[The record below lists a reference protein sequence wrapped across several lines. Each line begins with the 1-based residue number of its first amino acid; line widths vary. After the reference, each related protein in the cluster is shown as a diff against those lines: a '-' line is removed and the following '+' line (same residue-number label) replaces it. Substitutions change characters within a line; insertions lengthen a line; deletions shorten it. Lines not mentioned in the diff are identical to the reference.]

1 VALFIFYFRQEWTVW
16 TGSTGCRRAANRY
29 QNKTKVGK
37 RRGVRVPHL
46 PSRSGPSLAFC
57 QRANPPDNNFRHLS
71 APSLRPCPN
80 VSEMASRTGW
90 GSFAQGM
97 HKKIYITKAA
107 ATTTGT
113 ETAAKC
119 KARKNSKMRK
129 AKTEEVQVGLHK
141 RKVEKSKRKK
151 KEPKCRYLK

>member
-1 VALFIFYFRQEWTVW
+1 
-16 TGSTGCRRAANRY
+16 
-29 QNKTKVGK
+29 
-37 RRGVRVPHL
+37 
-46 PSRSGPSLAFC
+46 
-57 QRANPPDNNFRHLS
+57 
-71 APSLRPCPN
+71 
-80 VSEMASRTGW
+80 
-90 GSFAQGM
+90 M

-141 RKVEKSKRKK
+141 RKVEKSKRK
-151 KEPKCRYLK
+151 